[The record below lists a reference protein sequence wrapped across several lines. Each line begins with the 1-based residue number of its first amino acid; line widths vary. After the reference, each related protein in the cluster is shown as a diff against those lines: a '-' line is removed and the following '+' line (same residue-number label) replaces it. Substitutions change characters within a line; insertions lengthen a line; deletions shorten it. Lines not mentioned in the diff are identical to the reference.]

1 MHGSVDLRV
10 EDWND
15 MGHGEVH
22 SYFVDMD
29 GVSSSAYEGDMKVRP
44 PFLFFLSSPVV
55 DLFSG
60 ARSSVSVSL
69 HGEEGVGTHQQIDL
83 YFPICILEVY
93 IHTGVFIFFH
103 HPI

>member
-29 GVSSSAYEGDMKVRP
+29 GVSSSSYEGDMKVRT
-44 PFLFFLSSPVV
+44 PFSVCFCLPLLLILFLCRGVSCW
-55 DLFSG
+55 
-60 ARSSVSVSL
+60 SVSVFL
-69 HGEEGVGTHQQIDL
+69 DGEEGGTSKSTSTVL
-83 YFPICILEVY
+83 LFVY
-93 IHTGVFIFFH
+93 SEYVHNI
-103 HPI
+103 